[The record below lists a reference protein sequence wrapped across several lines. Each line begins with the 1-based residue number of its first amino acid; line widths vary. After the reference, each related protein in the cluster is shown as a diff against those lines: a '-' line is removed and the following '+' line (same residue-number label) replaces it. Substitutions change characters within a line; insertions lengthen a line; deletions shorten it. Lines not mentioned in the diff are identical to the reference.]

1 MLEVIA
7 LAVAIQVS
15 VNWMTAKLSPSAPQE
30 IQEINVEVDA
40 NDLVC
45 SKDTTYIVESKV
57 LKGRYKLDGISSFD
71 LTSEL
76 TKPDLSDSIPNTDN
90 ITRTIQPIEVEDK
103 DDIVVQLP
111 SVRGL
116 PSLSDNLGSLKD

>member
-15 VNWMTAKLSPSAPQE
+15 VNWITVKLSPSAPSE
-30 IQEINVEVDA
+30 IQEINVEVNAD
-40 NDLVC
+40 DLMC
-45 SKDTTYIVESKV
+45 SKDTTYVVESKV
-57 LKGRYKLDGISSFD
+57 LKGRYKLDGINSFD

-76 TKPDLSDSIPNTDN
+76 TKPDLSDSTSNTDN

-111 SVRGL
+111 SIRGGL
-116 PSLSDNLGSLKD
+116 PSVNDTLGRF

>member
-15 VNWMTAKLSPSAPQE
+15 VNWITVKLSPSAPSE
-30 IQEINVEVDA
+30 IQEINVEVNAD
-40 NDLVC
+40 DLMC
-45 SKDTTYIVESKV
+45 SKDTTYVVESKV
-57 LKGRYKLDGISSFD
+57 LKGRYKLDGINSFD

-76 TKPDLSDSIPNTDN
+76 TKPDLTGSTSNTDN